1 MLATLRSTGSLV
13 EARKAAGVTA
23 RAVAAA
29 CEAAQALQAEL
40 EAARQEGVAAIG
52 PEASA
57 RERERLPNAAAR
69 PARRASAAVE
79 AGRRAAEASARGV
92 FGVNDLG
99 PRDDVAEERPT
110 PKTKRLPATHEDGEI
125 DIRATLQAFREE
137 AAELH
142 GPGLYGLLL
151 LQEARL
157 VAAGFHLISPWWLST
172 VEAFLASLKRWLLI
186 LAGRGAGKSTML
198 TRLAVVLALFSP
210 RRIPP
215 GQTWIWPFVSVRPG
229 DAKKRLEEI
238 KAILLHAYHYELKI
252 TSPESTPTLALEDA
266 AGQSIAFVSF
276 ASTLGNVSGPNGI
289 GATVDEE
296 EKLERGPAEVVGSLA
311 QTFRARPGIRGIR
324 CSSVFHVDGTLV
336 RAIGK
341 GDSIT
346 NYVAR
351 IGERH
356 LPEVKE
362 GLLAVAAWEEARG
375 DVRAAERIR
384 AHEAK
389 VTADSYSVPTW
400 LGNPSIG
407 APEDGSPWTAAHAAV
422 ATRIEA
428 EAADESILEGL
439 TRADYWLRENASVV
453 PDGAAGLTDA
463 DFEIVGELRRYH
475 EETPEDRWY
484 G

>member
-1 MLATLRSTGSLV
+1 MTIRTRPPSD
-13 EARKAAGVTA
+13 EDEKRTA
-23 RAVAAA
+23 RRRAGMPAAA
-29 CEAAQALQAEL
+29 APGWD
-40 EAARQEGVAAIG
+40 GVA
-52 PEASA
+52 EVSA
-57 RERERLPNAAAR
+57 RREAEDRAPAA
-69 PARRASAAVE
+69 PPP
-79 AGRRAAEASARGV
+79 
-92 FGVNDLG
+92 
-99 PRDDVAEERPT
+99 PR
-110 PKTKRLPATHEDGEI
+110 RLPAAPEDGES
-125 DIRATLQAFREE
+125 IRATLEAFREE
-137 AAELH
+137 ASAKH
-142 GPGLYGLLL
+142 GPGLFGLLL
-151 LQEARL
+151 LQEERL
-157 VAAGFHLISPWWLST
+157 AAAGFHPISPWWLLT
-172 VEAFLASLKRWLLI
+172 VEAFLASLKRWMLI

-252 TSPESTPTLALEDA
+252 SSPESTPTLALEDV

-276 ASTLGNVSGPNGI
+276 ASTLGNVSGPNSI

-296 EKLERGPAEVVGSLA
+296 EKLERAPAEVVGSLA

-324 CSSVFHVDGTLV
+324 CSSVFKADGTLV
-336 RAIGK
+336 RAIEK

-356 LPEVKE
+356 LFAVLE
-362 GLLAVAAWEEARG
+362 GLEAVAVWEQARG

-384 AHEAK
+384 AYALT
-389 VTADSYSVPTW
+389 VTAESTGVTTW
-400 LGNPSIG
+400 LGNPVTG
-407 APEDGSPWTAAHAAV
+407 APEDDPVAYDAWTPAQAAV
-422 ATRIEA
+422 ATRVEA
-428 EAADESILEGL
+428 EAVDERILDGL

-453 PDGAAGLTDA
+453 PGAGAGLSDE
-463 DFEIVGELRRYH
+463 DFEVLGDPHRYY
-475 EETPEDRWY
+475 EETPAVRSY

>member
-1 MLATLRSTGSLV
+1 MTIFVRLTQEVVSPRNRSVAKAPAGLAATPKRVALRSE
-13 EARKAAGVTA
+13 EADRFAE
-23 RAVAAA
+23 AVAASRKR
-29 CEAAQALQAEL
+29 EEEERAQA
-40 EAARQEGVAAIG
+40 AAKA
-52 PEASA
+52 
-57 RERERLPNAAAR
+57 
-69 PARRASAAVE
+69 
-79 AGRRAAEASARGV
+79 
-92 FGVNDLG
+92 
-99 PRDDVAEERPT
+99 PT
-110 PKTKRLPATHEDGEI
+110 VRKLPASNADGEV
-125 DIRATLQAFREE
+125 DIRATLQSFRDE
-137 AAELH
+137 AAALH
-142 GPGLYGLLL
+142 GPGLFGLLL

-157 VAAGFHLISPWWLST
+157 VAAGFHPISSWWLWV
-172 VEAFLASLKRWLLI
+172 VEGFLASLKRWLLI

-215 GQTWIWPFVSVRPG
+215 GQTWIWPFVSVRPS

-276 ASTLGNVSGPNGI
+276 ASTLGNVSGPNSV

-324 CSSVFHVDGTLV
+324 CSSVFKADGTLV
-336 RAIGK
+336 RAIEK

-346 NYVAR
+346 NYIAR

-356 LPEVKE
+356 LVDVLD
-362 GLLAVAAWEEARG
+362 GLEAVAVWEFQRG
-375 DVRAAERIR
+375 DHRAAERIR
-384 AHEAK
+384 AYAAT
-389 VTADSYSVPTW
+389 VTAESTGVPTW
-400 LGNPSIG
+400 LGNPATG
-407 APEDGSPWTAAHAAV
+407 APEDGSAWTAGQAAV

-428 EAADESILEGL
+428 EAVDDRVLDGL

-453 PDGAAGLTDA
+453 PGGGSLADE
-463 DFEIVGELRRYH
+463 DFEVAGEFHRYAD
-475 EETPEDRWY
+475 EMAMERGY